1 MVTRDCNGT
10 VPVPGSGVLPA
21 NAVAGT
27 SAQGETALDQALNGE
42 GRTSL
47 LYYVGGPP
55 WTVMQDQAE
64 TRTYAVSGNSGFAGT
79 TSKVMTRVRVE
90 ASATVSFDWDISGTI
105 FEHLYF
111 YVDNQYT
118 ASCDN
123 EARGPWNGWTR
134 YTHTFETGGVHQLEW
149 RYVTPMRRGAQ
160 TWGALDNVV
169 VTGLLPEPD
178 EYTVTFAAGAHGTL
192 EGNVTVQVQPNS
204 ALTADQVPT
213 PVGNAGYRFSRLE
226 SRRSGGLHGVR

>member
-1 MVTRDCNGT
+1 MALCLCLAL
-10 VPVPGSGVLPA
+10 GVLPA
-21 NAVAGT
+21 SAVAGT

-42 GRTSL
+42 EGLLSFTTSEDH
-47 LYYVGGPP
+47 P

-90 ASATVSFDWDISGTI
+90 AGATVSFDWDISGTI

-123 EARGPWNGWTR
+123 
-134 YTHTFETGGVHQLEW
+134 
-149 RYVTPMRRGAQ
+149 
-160 TWGALDNVV
+160 
-169 VTGLLPEPD
+169 
-178 EYTVTFAAGAHGTL
+178 
-192 EGNVTVQVQPNS
+192 
-204 ALTADQVPT
+204 
-213 PVGNAGYRFSRLE
+213 
-226 SRRSGGLHGVR
+226 

>member
-1 MVTRDCNGT
+1 MALCLCLAL
-10 VPVPGSGVLPA
+10 GVLPA
-21 NAVAGT
+21 SAVAGT

-42 GRTSL
+42 EGLLSFTTSEDH
-47 LYYVGGPP
+47 P

-90 ASATVSFDWDISGTI
+90 AGATVSFDWDISGTI

-134 YTHTFETGGVHQLEW
+134 YTHTFETGRRASVGSGGMS
-149 RYVTPMRRGAQ
+149 TPMRRGAQ
-160 TWGALDNVV
+160 TWAPW
-169 VTGLLPEPD
+169 T
-178 EYTVTFAAGAHGTL
+178 TWW
-192 EGNVTVQVQPNS
+192 
-204 ALTADQVPT
+204 
-213 PVGNAGYRFSRLE
+213 
-226 SRRSGGLHGVR
+226 

>member
-10 VPVPGSGVLPA
+10 VPVPGSGRPA
-21 NAVAGT
+21 GKRCGGT

-42 GRTSL
+42 EGLLSFTTSEDH
-47 LYYVGGPP
+47 P

-90 ASATVSFDWDISGTI
+90 AGATVSFDWDISGTI

-149 RYVTPMRRGAQ
+149 RYVNSDAPGAQ
-160 TWGALDNVV
+160 TWAPW
-169 VTGLLPEPD
+169 T
-178 EYTVTFAAGAHGTL
+178 TWW
-192 EGNVTVQVQPNS
+192 
-204 ALTADQVPT
+204 
-213 PVGNAGYRFSRLE
+213 
-226 SRRSGGLHGVR
+226 

>member
-1 MVTRDCNGT
+1 MALCLCLAL
-10 VPVPGSGVLPA
+10 GVLPA
-21 NAVAGT
+21 SAVAGT

-42 GRTSL
+42 EGLLSFTTSEDH
-47 LYYVGGPP
+47 P
-55 WTVMQDQAE
+55 WTVMQDQAG

-90 ASATVSFDWDISGTI
+90 AGATVSFDWDISGTI

-149 RYVTPMRRGAQ
+149 RYVNSDAPGGADM
-160 TWGALDNVV
+160 GALDNVV

-213 PVGNAGYRFSRLE
+213 PVGNAGYRFAGWSP
-226 SRRSGGLHGVR
+226 